1 MAATERALVIRQRK
15 SQLGGL
21 ILCAMTRARLCRAA
35 LSRWDPAFS
44 TLWDQRKAFGEEED
58 PETKCLSKEPLLS
71 WRLVGIDPVHRYID
85 EDCTADNGLSTG
97 DYTVPTSSLL
107 PPVGDLKYMHRVT
120 PFVASVHG
128 SLDIHDLNGTV
139 MPTTFQDLSHLGF
152 SNNNRLGLIELPAV
166 YTDMI
171 ESIKLPYTP
180 KIDEQGRR
188 NDEPALCL
196 ICGCIVNAGNRAK
209 ATGDLT
215 NLESQ
220 LRQYPGE
227 CTIHARQCG
236 GGVGI
241 FLNLLNN
248 WVLLM
253 RSGRACKSPPLYLD
267 VNGETGESRG
277 QHRPLILSKV
287 RYQKLEELYLR
298 HQVASEVS
306 RKRLN
311 QDRNIRMHW
320 Y

>member
-1 MAATERALVIRQRK
+1 MVAPYGVMGFADRGRVAT
-15 SQLGGL
+15 
-21 ILCAMTRARLCRAA
+21 
-35 LSRWDPAFS
+35 
-44 TLWDQRKAFGEEED
+44 
-58 PETKCLSKEPLLS
+58 
-71 WRLVGIDPVHRYID
+71 
-85 EDCTADNGLSTG
+85 
-97 DYTVPTSSLL
+97 
-107 PPVGDLKYMHRVT
+107 
-120 PFVASVHG
+120 
-128 SLDIHDLNGTV
+128 
-139 MPTTFQDLSHLGF
+139 
-152 SNNNRLGLIELPAV
+152 
-166 YTDMI
+166 
-171 ESIKLPYTP
+171 
-180 KIDEQGRR
+180 
-188 NDEPALCL
+188 PALCL

-277 QHRPLILSKV
+277 QHRPLILSKF